1 MDPFGFSSFVADLK
15 LGIFL
20 SIFSGVGGDLFHAV
34 DLETTLPLPSLFLD
48 DDPLPA
54 PDCFSRFQVMATKEK
69 KRKKKKKEKRKRC
82 KLADEKCFGL
92 VLTRSERNAC

>member
-1 MDPFGFSSFVADLK
+1 
-15 LGIFL
+15 
-20 SIFSGVGGDLFHAV
+20 
-34 DLETTLPLPSLFLD
+34 
-48 DDPLPA
+48 
-54 PDCFSRFQVMATKEK
+54 MATKEK